1 MNVKCW
7 TCGKTATI
15 TKGRVE
21 RELLEFGSR
30 ITTTEPNRHYRCYC
44 QECYDKK
51 MSELETDKKTYNILK
66 KKIMFESAVETLE
79 KQSLLL
85 WKYKEAID
93 TVEQYNLE
101 NLDKFDSKYEII
113 TAIILIHNE
122 VKTNVHFMV
131 KDVEVDFVLP
141 DMCVALEI
149 DGELHKSRKEKDE
162 VRDYFLKKELGPDW
176 EIIRIKTSYL
186 DKHADRL
193 MAAIGKTLS
202 ARYKAKYGTY

>member
-7 TCGKTATI
+7 TCGKAATI

-21 RELLEFGSR
+21 KEFLEFGSR
-30 ITTTEPNRHYRCYC
+30 IRSTEPNRHYRCYC

-51 MSELETDKKTYNILK
+51 MSELESDKRTYKILK
-66 KKIMFESAVETLE
+66 KKMMFESAVENLE

-101 NLDKFDSKYEII
+101 NLDKFDSSYEII

-122 VKTNVHFMV
+122 VKTNVHYKV
-131 KDVEVDFVLP
+131 GDAEIDFLLP

-149 DGELHKSRKEKDE
+149 DGGLHKNRKDKDE
-162 VRDYFLKKELGPDW
+162 VRDYYLKKELGPDW

-202 ARYKAKYGTY
+202 VRYKKQYGEM